1 MAFFLFSKKDIIICG
16 IIIKKI
22 SFGNYFIGRL
32 ILINDIETIM
42 WRDWVVLRRRM
53 KKFILSRLVTP
64 VLYLVA
70 FGWGL
75 GRSITP
81 ESGTYLDFLV
91 PGIIALNT
99 MNVSYMSATTVH
111 AEKIYHKSL
120 ENYLTAPIEP
130 AAFVIGKILSAVIR
144 SFISTGLILIIA
156 VIFDAKLN
164 FLFDFGLVTEFFTV
178 IFLNSAI
185 FACVGFCAAMYV
197 KTFEELSQVN
207 TYFLMPMSF
216 LCGTFFS
223 TAQLP
228 DFLRIFIELLPLTH
242 TSEMLRYGINFS
254 SLMILILY
262 AVILIKLS
270 CKFFKNLSQ

>member
-1 MAFFLFSKKDIIICG
+1 MLLELKMLKFMRDI
-16 IIIKKI
+16 K
-22 SFGNYFIGRL
+22 
-32 ILINDIETIM
+32 TVM
-42 WRDWVVLRRRM
+42 WRDWVVLRRRL

-75 GRSITP
+75 GRSI
-81 ESGTYLDFLV
+81 SIAGGTYLDFLV

-99 MNVSYMSATTVH
+99 MNVSYMSATAVH

-120 ENYLTAPIEP
+120 ENYLAAPIEP

-144 SFISTGLILIIA
+144 AFISTGLILIIA
-156 VIFDAKLN
+156 ALFDAQLN
-164 FLFDFGLVTEFFTV
+164 FLFDAGFFAV
-178 IFLNSAI
+178 IFLNAVI
-185 FACVGFCAAMYV
+185 FAGVGFCAAMYV

-228 DFLRIFIELLPLTH
+228 DLVRIFIEILPLTH
-242 TSEMLRYGINFS
+242 ASEMLRHGINFTS
-254 SLMILILY
+254 MMILILY
-262 AVILIKLS
+262 AAILIKLS

>member
-1 MAFFLFSKKDIIICG
+1 M
-16 IIIKKI
+16 
-22 SFGNYFIGRL
+22 
-32 ILINDIETIM
+32 INDIKTVM
-42 WRDWVVLRRRM
+42 WRDWIVLRRRL

-64 VLYLVA
+64 ILYLVA

-75 GRSITP
+75 GKSITP
-81 ESGTYLDFLV
+81 ENGTYIDFLV

-99 MNVSYMSATTVH
+99 MNVSYMSAITVH

-144 SFISTGLILIIA
+144 AFISTGLILA
-156 VIFDAKLN
+156 VASLFDTQLN
-164 FLFDFGLVTEFFTV
+164 FLFDFGRAAGFFAV

-185 FACVGFCAAMYV
+185 FASIGFCAAMYV

-223 TAQLP
+223 TSQLP
-228 DFLRIFIELLPLTH
+228 DFVRIFIEILPLTH
-242 TSEMLRYGINFS
+242 TSEMLRHGTNFLS
-254 SLMILILY
+254 MMILIFY
-262 AVILIKLS
+262 TAILIKLS
-270 CKFFKNLSQ
+270 CRAFKNLSQ

>member
-1 MAFFLFSKKDIIICG
+1 MLQIIT
-16 IIIKKI
+16 
-22 SFGNYFIGRL
+22 
-32 ILINDIETIM
+32 DIETVM
-42 WRDWVVLRRRM
+42 WRDWVVLRRRL

-111 AEKIYHKSL
+111 AEKVYHKSL
-120 ENYLTAPIEP
+120 ENYLSAPIEP
-130 AAFVIGKILSAVIR
+130 TAFVIGKIFSAVIR
-144 SFISTGLILIIA
+144 AFISTGLILVIA
-156 VIFDAKLN
+156 AMFDAKLN
-164 FLFDFGLVTEFFTV
+164 FLFDFGQAAGFFAV
-178 IFLNSAI
+178 IFLNSTI
-185 FACVGFCAAMYV
+185 FASVGFCAAMYV

-223 TAQLP
+223 TSQLP
-228 DFLRIFIELLPLTH
+228 NLVRIFIEILPLTH
-242 TSEMLRYGINFS
+242 TSEMLRHGINFA
-254 SLMILILY
+254 SLIILILY
-262 AVILIKLS
+262 AAVLIKLS
-270 CKFFKNLSQ
+270 CRAFKNLSN